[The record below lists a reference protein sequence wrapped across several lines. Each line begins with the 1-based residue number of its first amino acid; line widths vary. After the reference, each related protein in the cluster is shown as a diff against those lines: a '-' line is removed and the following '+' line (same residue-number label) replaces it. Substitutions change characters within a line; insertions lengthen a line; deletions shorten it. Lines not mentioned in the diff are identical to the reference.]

1 MDKQIKILITG
12 GNGYIAESIKN
23 KFSGTF
29 IVDSV
34 SRNDFDLR
42 NTNDTKKWFKDKYYD
57 AVIHTAIKGGN
68 RLEIEDAS
76 VLNDNLRMYTNL
88 EDCSDH
94 YKKFISFGSGAELNS
109 SNSFYGYSK
118 KLISKLM
125 KHNNNFYNLRIYS
138 VFDHNENIRRFIKSN
153 ILRYI
158 NEEDL
163 IIHKDKFMDFIYMP
177 DLLSI
182 VEKYLKNDNLPKA
195 IDCIYNTKYK
205 LSDIAEKINKI
216 DPKKKNK
223 IKFYSSELD
232 NPYIGNFTDIGLDF
246 IGLENGIK
254 EVYKNH
260 EKNMVRSK

>member
-1 MDKQIKILITG
+1 MKILVTG
-12 GNGYIAESIKN
+12 ANGYIAKRLTISLKN
-23 KFSGTF
+23 THE
-29 IVDSV
+29 IYAITRQQLDLVDSKAV
-34 SRNDFDLR
+34 NS
-42 NTNDTKKWFKDKYYD
+42 WFEDKYFD
-57 AVIHTAIKGGN
+57 VVIHTAIKGGN
-68 RLEIEDAS
+68 RLDIEESS

-109 SNSFYGYSK
+109 SDSFYGYSK

-125 KHNNNFYNLRIYS
+125 ERNNNFYNLRIYA

-158 NEEDL
+158 NSEDL

-195 IDCIYNTKYK
+195 IDCVYNTKHK
-205 LSDIAEKINKI
+205 LSDIAAKINNI
-216 DPKKKNK
+216 DAQKKSQ
-223 IKFYSSELD
+223 IKFESPAIDS
-232 NPYIGNFTDIGLDF
+232 PYTGHFTDIGLDF
-246 IGLENGIK
+246 IGLDNGIK
-254 EVYKNH
+254 EVYNIMAK
-260 EKNMVRSK
+260 S